1 MSHGKRRN
9 QQRREGMATKHWSG
23 PWRLRAEA
31 AAVFGITA
39 VALLLGPL
47 TPPTVRAQSDRR
59 ADRYAA
65 ASGQTLVAQQVAPSD
80 RAAVLGSYY
89 SAVDNGD
96 VDGASALFA
105 GNAIFISTAVT
116 GNCSQTT
123 PCADASSIH
132 QFIANVVAGHGCR
145 LLRSVSVS
153 GAVVTGQ
160 VEIAND
166 NLRSRGIDYDVSDF
180 IALVP
185 INRIAFI
192 ANVDDIADP
201 RNALNVAI
209 IAGTAQPSSPPLPNP
224 ATPCA
229 GVPGA

>member
-1 MSHGKRRN
+1 
-9 QQRREGMATKHWSG
+9 MAHLATRGTFPTLAIALVLALVTGSALALHV
-23 PWRLRAEA
+23 R
-31 AAVFGITA
+31 TA
-39 VALLLGPL
+39 PAG
-47 TPPTVRAQSDRR
+47 
-59 ADRYAA
+59 
-65 ASGQTLVAQQVAPSD
+65 AQQVAPSD

-105 GNAIFISTAVT
+105 ANAVFISTAVT
-116 GNCSQTT
+116 GNCSQTM
-123 PCADASSIH
+123 PCTDAASLH

-145 LLRSVSVS
+145 VLRSVSVS

-166 NLRSRGIDYDVSDF
+166 TLRSRGIDYDLSDF

-185 INRIAFI
+185 TNQITFI
-192 ANVDDIADP
+192 ASVDDIVDP

-209 IAGTAQPSSPPLPNP
+209 IAGTAQPTNPPIPNP
-224 ATPCA
+224 ATPCG
-229 GVPGA
+229 GVSGA